1 MVLQDVSLLGVGK
14 RRHKHYGTRYVA
26 RHEPACSIFTRPRNQ
41 IEAWGRNAQNQ
52 RKSRRGFLVF
62 SEARLW
68 LQLLTETASLRRPV
82 AS

>member
-1 MVLQDVSLLGVGK
+1 MTSGMSGRVVDDPENPDFVANTLGD
-14 RRHKHYGTRYVA
+14 
-26 RHEPACSIFTRPRNQ
+26 IFTVGNQ
-41 IEAWGRNAQNQ
+41 IEAWGRNARQ
-52 RKSRRGFLVF
+52 RITRGFLVF